1 VTKQVSGHNLTGQHR
16 QEPVQSGTGLTGA
29 LVNIYITLLKNYILI
44 HSDIPMAQFSV
55 IIEMDEDG
63 YIAHVPAL
71 QGCYAQGDTY
81 EEVFEN
87 IQDVIKR
94 V

>member
-1 VTKQVSGHNLTGQHR
+1 
-16 QEPVQSGTGLTGA
+16 
-29 LVNIYITLLKNYILI
+29 
-44 HSDIPMAQFSV
+44 MAQFSV